1 MGAETDTPGPL
12 RARREGDDRESA
24 LDMLVDESRAT
35 RREMRSGF
43 AEIQKRLATGDT
55 SIALIQERQSN
66 QGASIASLTGRVD
79 AFDQRLRATACESCE
94 ERIERLE
101 GWRGER
107 AAVEADA
114 DKRRAWQPPWWL
126 LLVAT
131 ALAGVVTAFG
141 SKLIGAGP

>member
-1 MGAETDTPGPL
+1 MGDVDTPGPL
-12 RARREGDDRESA
+12 RARREADDRESA
-24 LDMLVDESRAT
+24 LDLLVEESRAT

-66 QGASIASLTGRVD
+66 QGTSIASLTGRVD
-79 AFDQRLRATACESCE
+79 EIDKQSRALACEDCE
-94 ERIERLE
+94 GRIDRLE
-101 GWRGER
+101 SWRNER

-114 DKRRAWQPPWWL
+114 DKRRTWQPPWWL

-141 SKLIGAGP
+141 AKLIGAGP